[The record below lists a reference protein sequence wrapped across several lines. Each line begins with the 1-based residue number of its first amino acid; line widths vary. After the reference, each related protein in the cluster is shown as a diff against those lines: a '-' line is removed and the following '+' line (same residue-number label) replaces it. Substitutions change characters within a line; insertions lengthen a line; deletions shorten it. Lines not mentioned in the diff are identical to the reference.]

1 MGSYLL
7 SSSRCSLV
15 GLLTS
20 VLSPLFWAYLRLCCH
35 CCSGPTYVC
44 VVTVVLGLL
53 SSVLSLLFWAYLL
66 LCCQCCSGPTYFCV
80 VSVAVLGLLTS
91 VLSVLRFWAYLL
103 LCCQCC
109 GSGPTYFCVVSVVL
123 GLLTSVLSVLFWAYL
138 LLCCHCCSWPFYARL
153 GLINSLTGSALY
165 NSPLLL
171 SVIRTESVKRTKS
184 IQPNLFALRPQ

>member
-1 MGSYLL
+1 M
-7 SSSRCSLV
+7 
-15 GLLTS
+15 
-20 VLSPLFWAYLRLCCH
+20 
-35 CCSGPTYVC
+35 
-44 VVTVVLGLL
+44 
-53 SSVLSLLFWAYLL
+53 LSLLFWAYLV
-66 LCCQCCSGPTYFCV
+66 LCCHCCSGLTYFCV
-80 VSVAVLGLLTS
+80 VSVVLGLLTS

-109 GSGPTYFCVVSVVL
+109 GSGPTYFCVVSVAVLGLRTFVLSVLFWAYVLLCCQCCSGPTYFCVVSVVL

-138 LLCCHCCSWPFYARL
+138 LLCCHCCSWPFCARL